1 MDTDDWA
8 RRMEHRTAGI
18 AAVKRRAKDSG
29 LSRFE
34 RWAGSTGCPLRA
46 GYMNPGAGRALRE
59 RCSTSSS
66 IETMALL
73 GVSTKCACVDKW
85 LLHNG
90 LAPMATVPS
99 KSSVTLSTDLRG
111 FFERRSSDG
120 TRLAGVL
127 VLVTVS
133 AVAFEAR
140 GRGQSRARWVSLRV
154 FPSGPW
160 LPASAPRRRLRVS
173 ATFGSTSFLC
183 GRSWLI
189 FRSAGRGCPRSC
201 RRPRHLCTPRLG
213 SMPPCGNTC
222 QSICGTGAASC
233 SRRCGATASHLSM
246 QPVRELCQTVSAR
259 LRHFSITS
267 DRTNGRQRN
276 PRRTMDIFGKKVN
289 KTGRRK
295 DDAVKAAQTEQ
306 EAAAAKQD
314 GDERAESQ
322 PQRRRRCTGPRRPR
336 TRTSCATFW

>member
-1 MDTDDWA
+1 MQRKATP
-8 RRMEHRTAGI
+8 RRTADAEGGEDDEDRTGSEEEEEDDQHVLI
-18 AAVKRRAKDSG
+18 YVKLLQLLPVNLMQDTTFILGVLAKD
-29 LSRFE
+29 
-34 RWAGSTGCPLRA
+34 LR
-46 GYMNPGAGRALRE
+46 
-59 RCSTSSS
+59 
-66 IETMALL
+66 
-73 GVSTKCACVDKW
+73 
-85 LLHNG
+85 
-90 LAPMATVPS
+90 
-99 KSSVTLSTDLRG
+99 
-111 FFERRSSDG
+111 
-120 TRLAGVL
+120 
-127 VLVTVS
+127 
-133 AVAFEAR
+133 
-140 GRGQSRARWVSLRV
+140 
-154 FPSGPW
+154 
-160 LPASAPRRRLRVS
+160 
-173 ATFGSTSFLC
+173 
-183 GRSWLI
+183 
-189 FRSAGRGCPRSC
+189 AGRGCPRSC

-336 TRTSCATFW
+336 TRTSCATFWRQEPKGTSASAAKTKAGLQG

>member
-1 MDTDDWA
+1 MQRKATP
-8 RRMEHRTAGI
+8 RRTADAEDGEDDEDRTGSEEEEEDDQHVLI
-18 AAVKRRAKDSG
+18 YVKLLQLLPVNLMQDTTFILGVLAKD
-29 LSRFE
+29 
-34 RWAGSTGCPLRA
+34 LRA
-46 GYMNPGAGRALRE
+46 GR
-59 RCSTSSS
+59 
-66 IETMALL
+66 
-73 GVSTKCACVDKW
+73 
-85 LLHNG
+85 
-90 LAPMATVPS
+90 
-99 KSSVTLSTDLRG
+99 
-111 FFERRSSDG
+111 
-120 TRLAGVL
+120 
-127 VLVTVS
+127 
-133 AVAFEAR
+133 
-140 GRGQSRARWVSLRV
+140 
-154 FPSGPW
+154 
-160 LPASAPRRRLRVS
+160 
-173 ATFGSTSFLC
+173 
-183 GRSWLI
+183 
-189 FRSAGRGCPRSC
+189 
-201 RRPRHLCTPRLG
+201 

-336 TRTSCATFW
+336 TRTSCATFWRQEPKGTSASAAKTKAGLQG